1 MLIILYHTSKS
12 MQIMKGSWRGT
23 IVVSTF
29 SDEGSAS
36 EIARRVLEAKL
47 CACVNITRIRSMYR
61 WKGKLE
67 DQQEY
72 LAIFKTTKLAAP
84 RLKKSIASLHP
95 YDVPEIVELEMR
107 DVSKP
112 YLSWMVQETS
122 PNRVSKE
129 RNNPSKRRDP

>member
-1 MLIILYHTSKS
+1 M
-12 MQIMKGSWRGT
+12 MKGSSRGT

-29 SDEGSAS
+29 SDESTAGDL
-36 EIARRVLEAKL
+36 ARKVLEAKL

-84 RLKKSIASLHP
+84 KLKKSIASLHP
-95 YDVPEIVELEMR
+95 YEVPEIVELEMR

-112 YLSWMVQETS
+112 YLSWMVEETS
-122 PNRVSKE
+122 PYRVSKE
-129 RNNPSKRRDP
+129 RNNTTKRRYP